1 YTSAKP
7 IGAAYEGPMAG
18 PLKRLTAAWALRRR
32 ENDGLRAGLT
42 LAIRYDIPE
51 AVAAARSVLKQ
62 PRSAAIEAQNLAAA
76 AVLIGLHGGKND
88 LPLLARHA
96 ANDRVFVTILDASV
110 TVGPFVRPVVTD
122 GRDLVCQVPDRA
134 T

>member
-76 AVLIGLHGGKND
+76 VVLIGLHGGKHD

-96 ANDRVFVTILDASV
+96 ANDRGFVTILDASEK
-110 TVGPFVRPVVTD
+110 GGPVVPRALAD
-122 GRDLVCQVPDRA
+122 CRGVVGQGR
-134 T
+134 